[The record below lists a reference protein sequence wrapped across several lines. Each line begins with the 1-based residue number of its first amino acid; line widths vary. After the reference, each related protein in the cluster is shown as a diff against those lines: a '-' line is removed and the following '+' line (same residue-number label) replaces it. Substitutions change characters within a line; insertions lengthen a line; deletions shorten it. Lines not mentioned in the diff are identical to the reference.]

1 MYEHMISVAYLSLI
15 EFFGKNLS
23 ANNDTRKQK
32 LLNDCGK
39 SLSNIEVRKLKRRG
53 RRNFVTSM
61 HKLFVVRI
69 HSDFFATHRLRPV
82 YVKPDPRAAKPI
94 TPPYV

>member
-1 MYEHMISVAYLSLI
+1 
-15 EFFGKNLS
+15 
-23 ANNDTRKQK
+23 
-32 LLNDCGK
+32 
-39 SLSNIEVRKLKRRG
+39 
-53 RRNFVTSM
+53 M

-69 HSDFFATHRLRPV
+69 HSCFFVTHRLRPV